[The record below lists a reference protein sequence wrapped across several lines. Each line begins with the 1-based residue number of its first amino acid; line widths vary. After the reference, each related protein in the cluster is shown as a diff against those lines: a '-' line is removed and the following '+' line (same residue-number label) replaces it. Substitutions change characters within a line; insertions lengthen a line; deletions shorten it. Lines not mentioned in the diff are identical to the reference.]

1 TIWTFSTF
9 DVIYLLTGG
18 GPGGSTRPFVVFAYE
33 KAFQG
38 WQFGP
43 GAAVALMMVPIL
55 AIFIF
60 FLARYMRRADQQV
73 QVSGLDRFFEKYGKT
88 LLYGGLILFA
98 IMLFVLNS
106 GMFIRAMAILAVV
119 LGLGVGFGY
128 LSAYLSD
135 KGEARSRAQGKVRT
149 QTMKERP
156 NVLGRLP
163 AWVALAILLFFV
175 LAPFYWMIIT
185 AFKSELQV
193 TSQQGSVFW
202 PQPWTLGQFQKL
214 TSEHPFWTW
223 FRNSAIVAIC
233 TTLIAVTFA
242 ALAGYALARLRFR
255 GAQGLTGV
263 VLLTY
268 LVPGALLFI
277 PLYQIL
283 SRLHLINTLGSLI

>member
-1 TIWTFSTF
+1 
-9 DVIYLLTGG
+9 
-18 GPGGSTRPFVVFAYE
+18 
-33 KAFQG
+33 
-38 WQFGP
+38 
-43 GAAVALMMVPIL
+43 
-55 AIFIF
+55 
-60 FLARYMRRADQQV
+60 
-73 QVSGLDRFFEKYGKT
+73 
-88 LLYGGLILFA
+88 
-98 IMLFVLNS
+98 
-106 GMFIRAMAILAVV
+106 
-119 LGLGVGFGY
+119 
-128 LSAYLSD
+128 
-135 KGEARSRAQGKVRT
+135 
-149 QTMKERP
+149 MKERP

-233 TTLIAVTFA
+233 TTIIAVTFA

-283 SRLHLINTLGSLI
+283 SKLHLINTLGSLIATYPTFALPFATWLMMGYFRGIPEELENAAMIDGATRFQAFRRITLPLATPALLAVALFTFTNSFNEFLFAFVFITKQSLQTLPVGLQSMIFGDIYPYGQLMAGALLMAVPVVIIYSYGQKFLVEGLTAGSVKG